1 MSWDIN
7 NIYSGGVGMTPRAL
21 VWHVKLRRYINNAYR
36 DNHFQD
42 LLISLY
48 DKYMYKI
55 HSSGT

>member
-42 LLISLY
+42 LLNISV
-48 DKYMYKI
+48 
-55 HSSGT
+55 